1 MAEMTKAEAYE
12 FLDSQP
18 GWIVLS
24 TIDRDGYPHAVPLS
38 YFHDGDAIYMAAGAR
53 RQRRA
58 NVLRTPRVSLL
69 LETGT
74 EMAELR
80 GLVIQG
86 DATVVEDADEVLPL
100 SRESA
105 RRRGTP
111 EDQLPTEVRPG
122 SAWIRVIPRRMR
134 SWDNPKDARDRAR
147 GD

>member
-1 MAEMTKAEAYE
+1 MAEMTRAEAYE
-12 FLDSQP
+12 FLDSRP

-38 YFHDGDAIYMAAGAR
+38 YFRDGDAIYLAAGAR

-58 NVLRTPRVSLL
+58 NVLRTPQVSLL
-69 LETGT
+69 LESGT
-74 EMAELR
+74 EMATLR

-86 DATVVEDADEVLPL
+86 DATVVEDVDEVLRL

-111 EDQLPTEVRPG
+111 EEHLPSEVRSG
-122 SAWIRVIPRRMR
+122 SAWIRVVPRRMR
-134 SWDNPKDARDRAR
+134 SWDNPKDARER
-147 GD
+147 GR

>member
-1 MAEMTKAEAYE
+1 MAEMTQAEAYE

-38 YFHDGDAIYMAAGAR
+38 YFRDGDAIYLSAGAR
-53 RQRRA
+53 RQRHA

-86 DATVVEDADEVLPL
+86 DATVVDDVDEVLRL
-100 SRESA
+100 SQESA
-105 RRRGTP
+105 KQHGTP
-111 EDQLPTEVRPG
+111 EAQLPKEVRPG
-122 SAWIRVIPRRMR
+122 STWIRVTPRRIR
-134 SWDNPKDARDRAR
+134 SWDNPKDARERAQ
-147 GD
+147 